1 MKHYH
6 ISFAH
11 ILCIINEERVAPL
24 VFEIMKRV
32 LFVSSFFWFQIQHNE
47 YAQFHVYSIV
57 SNINTHQKR
66 GKKLQKEK
74 KNIRHWFFQV
84 DNVEKKKKIHSGGAK
99 NWTLDVEIDMW
110 RAFSHFNG
118 TEMRNKSLIVA
129 DSVYEA
135 TTFNVN
141 VGHWGICNDDLTP
154 DNSILLSGK

>member
-32 LFVSSFFWFQIQHNE
+32 LFISSFFWFQIQHNE

-57 SNINTHQKR
+57 SNIITHLKK
-66 GKKLQKEK
+66 GKNCK
-74 KNIRHWFFQV
+74 KKKKIRHWFFQV
-84 DNVEKKKKIHSGGAK
+84 DNVEKNKKKSTLGVQK
-99 NWTLDVEIDMW
+99 TKTLDVEIDMW

-141 VGHWGICNDDLTP
+141 VGHRGICNDDLTP